1 MSLTQRYTA
10 HLGYAP
16 PKFRPQFLES
26 VGTTTPID
34 HIEYAAALGM
44 AGIFD
49 PWALG
54 RDRREL
60 DEIGRALTDTGL
72 SCGSIVCVPVSKI
85 TAPIWTDRSRSGR
98 SSLERLIK
106 EAAEAGQALGSP
118 PLAVLV
124 AADPDRTDVEQQ
136 RADVA
141 ANLRDMGRLTADFG
155 IGLAVEPM
163 TVLPN
168 MLLRNV
174 TEAVEVV
181 SAADVPGVGIIFD
194 TGHAS
199 ITDGDLLAALRTAAD
214 HLSILQIVDMPG
226 RVEPGAG
233 ELQLVELLA
242 SALVAGY
249 TGLIDLEHYWA
260 DAGRDGEQAGLER
273 IRRFDALV
281 DAAVRS
287 QSATSNTQH
296 ERT

>member
-26 VGTTTPID
+26 VGTTTPTD

-72 SCGSIVCVPVSKI
+72 SCGSIVCVPVDKI
-85 TAPIWTDRSRSGR
+85 TAPIWTDRTASGR
-98 SSLERLIK
+98 SSLEKLITA
-106 EAAEAGQALGSP
+106 AAETGQTLGSP
-118 PLAVLV
+118 SLAVLV
-124 AADPDRTDVEQQ
+124 AADPDRTDTEQQ
-136 RADVA
+136 RADAA
-141 ANLRDMGRLTADFG
+141 ANLRDMGRVTADFG

-163 TVLPN
+163 TALPN
-168 MLLRNV
+168 MLLRNIPE
-174 TEAVEVV
+174 TVEVV
-181 SAADVPGVGIIFD
+181 TAADVPGVGIIFD
-194 TGHAS
+194 TGHVS
-199 ITDGDLLAALRTAAD
+199 TTDGDLLTALGTTGE

-233 ELQLVELLA
+233 ELPLVDLLA
-242 SALVAGY
+242 AALASGY

-260 DAGRDGEQAGLER
+260 DASRDGERAGLDR

-281 DAAVRS
+281 DAAVRP
-287 QSATSNTQH
+287 QSATPSTQH
-296 ERT
+296 

>member
-1 MSLTQRYTA
+1 MSFTQRYTA

-16 PKFRPQFLES
+16 PKFRPQLLES
-26 VGTTTPID
+26 VGTTTPTD
-34 HIEYAAALGM
+34 HVEYAAALGM

-60 DEIGRALTDTGL
+60 DEIGRALAETGL
-72 SCGSIVCVPVSKI
+72 SSGSIVCVPVDKI

-98 SSLERLIK
+98 SSLARLIR

-124 AADPDRTDVEQQ
+124 AADPDRTDIEQQ

-155 IGLAVEPM
+155 IGLAVEAM

-168 MLLRNV
+168 MLLRNL

-181 SAADVPGVGIIFD
+181 SAADDPGVGIIFD

-199 ITDGDLLAALRTAAD
+199 ITDGDLLAALSTAAD
-214 HLSILQIVDMPG
+214 HLSILQIADMPG

-233 ELQLVELLA
+233 ELQLVEVLA

-260 DAGRDGEQAGLER
+260 DASRDGEQAGLER

-296 ERT
+296 Q

>member
-1 MSLTQRYTA
+1 MSFTQRYTA

-26 VGTTTPID
+26 VGTTTPTD
-34 HIEYAAALGM
+34 HVENAAALGM

-60 DEIGRALTDTGL
+60 DEIGRALDDNGL
-72 SCGSIVCVPVSKI
+72 SSSSIVCVPADKI
-85 TAPIWTDRSRSGR
+85 TAPIWTDRSSSGR
-98 SSLERLIK
+98 SRLDRLIK
-106 EAAEAGQALGSP
+106 EAAQAGHALGSP
-118 PLAVLV
+118 ALAVLV
-124 AADPDRTDVEQQ
+124 AADPDRTDIEQQ

-155 IGLAVEPM
+155 ISLAVEPM

-168 MLLRNV
+168 MLLRNL
-174 TEAVEVV
+174 TEAVEVMN
-181 SAADVPGVGIIFD
+181 AADAPGVGIIFD

-199 ITDGDLLAALRTAAD
+199 ITDGDLLTALATAWD
-214 HLSILQIVDMPG
+214 HLSILQIADMPG

-233 ELQLVELLA
+233 ELQLVELLT

-260 DAGRDGEQAGLER
+260 DMTIDGERAGIER
-273 IRRFDALV
+273 IRSFEALV

-287 QSATSNTQH
+287 HSSTPVQH
-296 ERT
+296 W

>member
-26 VGTTTPID
+26 VGTTTPTD
-34 HIEYAAALGM
+34 HIEHAAMLGM

-72 SCGSIVCVPVSKI
+72 SCGSIVCVPVDKI
-85 TAPIWTDRSRSGR
+85 TAPIWTDRSASGR
-98 SSLERLIK
+98 RSLEQLIRA
-106 EAAEAGQALGSP
+106 AAETGQALGSTS
-118 PLAVLV
+118 LAVLV
-124 AADPDRTDVEQQ
+124 AADPDRTDTARQ

-141 ANLRDMGRLTADFG
+141 ANLREMGRVTADFG

-163 TVLPN
+163 IALPN
-168 MLLRNV
+168 MLLRNITDV
-174 TEAVEVV
+174 VEVV

-194 TGHAS
+194 TGHVS
-199 ITDGDLLAALRTAAD
+199 TTDGDLLTALGATGKY
-214 HLSILQIVDMPG
+214 LSILQIVDMPG

-233 ELQLVELLA
+233 ELPLVDLLA
-242 SALVAGY
+242 AALASGY

-260 DAGRDGEQAGLER
+260 DASRDGERAGLDR

-281 DAAVRS
+281 DAAVRP
-287 QSATSNTQH
+287 QSATPSTQH
-296 ERT
+296 